1 MVQYSNTPKLRLT
14 PSVPKSG
21 SEYER
26 FATIGR
32 SQDVGNWREVSR
44 AQNAAI
50 LQKALQ
56 FSKSTSRRGSLCLSP
71 AD

>member
-1 MVQYSNTPKLRLT
+1 LAFIVGIR
-14 PSVPKSG
+14 
-21 SEYER
+21 
-26 FATIGR
+26 R
-32 SQDVGNWREVSR
+32 SQVDVIGGEVSC

-56 FSKSTSRRGSLCLSP
+56 FSKSTSLRSSLCLSP

>member
-1 MVQYSNTPKLRLT
+1 LLNPLNYGAKLISLAFIVE
-14 PSVPKSG
+14 S
-21 SEYER
+21 
-26 FATIGR
+26 AR
-32 SQDVGNWREVSR
+32 SQGDVIGEISC

-56 FSKSTSRRGSLCLSP
+56 FSKSTSRRGSLYLSP